1 EDFKEKASALNLKV
15 DDTKKYTTYLLEGS
29 EQTKKIR
36 DRSLKND
43 KFLKENLKERIERN
57 TIGYSVEEVVKLWKD
72 KESIQE
78 KGQEKEIE
86 MLLEHWQVTKE
97 TEKDLVVTIDTAF
110 DNEATIK
117 IPARCVD
124 KLENGQY
131 KIFIKKGDRFSYID
145 KRSP

>member
-1 EDFKEKASALNLKV
+1 M
-15 DDTKKYTTYLLEGS
+15 
-29 EQTKKIR
+29 
-36 DRSLKND
+36 
-43 KFLKENLKERIERN
+43 
-57 TIGYSVEEVVKLWKD
+57 KLWND

-86 MLLEHWQVTKE
+86 ILLEHWQVTKE

-124 KLENGQY
+124 KLETDNINIY
-131 KIFIKKGDRFSYID
+131 
-145 KRSP
+145 